1 MSFFKKIKTVV
12 RCVIFEKE
20 TGRMLTSHELIWENK
35 TQAKKGS
42 VIWTT
47 ILQSIINQQIYS
59 TTQKSV
65 RSDCLVLFILT
76 MVFQTSGY

>member
-1 MSFFKKIKTVV
+1 M
-12 RCVIFEKE
+12 IFEKE
-20 TGRMLTSHELIWENK
+20 TGRMRTSHELIWENK

-65 RSDCLVLFILT
+65 RSDCVVLFILT